1 MSNHDKQLIT
11 DIILKNL
18 PSIHPWNDLPFEKI
32 LFKWWATGRSNSSL
46 RLTEDGKIAFELA
59 EIEFYEYPLITNTN
73 QIEEIKFTKYTIQLG
88 KKIKCPFYIGHKNRM
103 LKSAYIRLYDSKIAM
118 MVSLYGS
125 FHEYFNSLTK

>member
-1 MSNHDKQLIT
+1 MSKLDKQTIT

-18 PSIHPWNDLPFEKI
+18 PSVHPWCELHFEKI
-32 LFKWWATGRSNSSL
+32 LFKWWATGRSNNSL
-46 RLTEDGKIAFELA
+46 RLTEDGKFAFDLA
-59 EIEFYEYPLITNTN
+59 DIEFYEYPLITKSN
-73 QIEEIKFTKYTIQLG
+73 QIEEIKFTKYTIELG

-125 FHEYFNSLTK
+125 FHEYFYSLNK